1 MISINWKTLCKMF
14 VQGEVYPHGTCP
26 NLIGFHL
33 PNHQKIQK
41 YTLQIILVLY
51 KYLLTSLRNWD
62 KNPQPHHLAKSQNV
76 IFHLILSQHSAKP
89 KIGSISPIYLK
100 SLQKITIKPMVKAYD
115 KLLSLHSIQ
124 KPMTNYYKAHG
135 KSSYQNSW

>member
-1 MISINWKTLCKMF
+1 MISVDWKTLCKMF
-14 VQGEVYPHGTCP
+14 VQGEVYPHATCP

-76 IFHLILSQHSAKP
+76 IFHLILSHHLAKP

-115 KLLSLHSIQ
+115 KLLSLRSIQ

-135 KSSYQNSW
+135 KSSYQNSQ